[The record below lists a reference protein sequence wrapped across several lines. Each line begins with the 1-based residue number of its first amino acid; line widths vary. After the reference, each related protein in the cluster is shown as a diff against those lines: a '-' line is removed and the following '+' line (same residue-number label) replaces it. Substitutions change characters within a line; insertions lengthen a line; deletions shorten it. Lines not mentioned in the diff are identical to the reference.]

1 VQFTVP
7 TVAAQQ
13 PVIPPLNAL
22 GQPILTPREDATPP
36 PAPPSILIWKFLTW

>member
-22 GQPILTPREDATPP
+22 GQPILTPREGKTPP
-36 PAPPSILIWKFLTW
+36 PAPPSILIWNF